1 VMAGGAVTQI
11 ASRQGGSETIR
22 TDFILPRIGIG

>member
-1 VMAGGAVTQI
+1 MTGGAVTPI
-11 ASRQGGSETIR
+11 ASREGGSETIR

>member
-1 VMAGGAVTQI
+1 VTQI
-11 ASRQGGSETIR
+11 ASREGGSETIR